1 MTKVLYPGSFDP
13 ITYGH
18 MDIIKQASNM
28 HDEVIVA
35 VMKNPLKNNG
45 FFSLEERLKLI
56 EEIYK
61 ELSNI
66 KVVIGSG
73 AAVDVALYYNCKA
86 LVRGLRGVTDFDS
99 ELQLAAI
106 NKNISNGQ
114 INTVCLFADSAYQ
127 YLSSSAVREIFR
139 LDKDISNYVHPIV
152 YEGMQKKLK
161 RG

>member
-18 MDIIKQASNM
+18 MNIIKQASNLF
-28 HDEVIVA
+28 DEVIVA

-73 AAVDVALYYNCKA
+73 PL
-86 LVRGLRGVTDFDS
+86 L
-99 ELQLAAI
+99 
-106 NKNISNGQ
+106 
-114 INTVCLFADSAYQ
+114 
-127 YLSSSAVREIFR
+127 
-139 LDKDISNYVHPIV
+139 
-152 YEGMQKKLK
+152 M
-161 RG
+161 